1 MALADPAPPV
11 VAASNESLH
20 NYQEDLDAAVNDLDS
35 SSAYCMRCA
44 DAFQFNEKVVQAKEQ
59 TYHVKC
65 FVIISCSQC
74 FQPFPDG
81 VYYEFDGRKYCE
93 HDFHVLFAPC
103 CSKCGCFISGRVI
116 KAVNSNW
123 HPDCFRCQSCD
134 NCLAD
139 EGFVKLHG
147 R

>member
-1 MALADPAPPV
+1 MALAEPPPPV

-20 NYQEDLDAAVNDLDS
+20 NYQEELDAAVNDLDS

-44 DAFQFNEKVVQAKEQ
+44 DAFQFNEKVMSRAKEQ

-65 FVIISCSQC
+65 FVV
-74 FQPFPDG
+74 FNPFRM
-81 VYYEFDGRKYCE
+81 VCTMRKYCE

-103 CSKCGCFISGRVI
+103 CGCFISGRVI

-139 EGFVKLHG
+139 EGYCK
-147 R
+147 RTA